1 MTIEITTIQGL
12 KISLIRC
19 FLISD
24 ILIIVSLIS
33 CKSYVSWGSQK
44 SHILYGF
51 YWIYF
56 RNTSCFVRCKKRS
69 RMPIRLIRKSEI
81 KIAPDQAK
89 YHGQIVDVVLPKFA
103 LQSHNLELVECI
115 YYYQRCGFSQKW
127 SNINNSLFYW
137 LFGIFRPIFDSSNK
151 MTLLILLRINALKVK
166 KSKSLRES
174 LSKSLK
180 IDWKVIF
187 LAQFRLAQDS
197 AWLSST
203 QLDSARLSWTQL
215 DSAQLSSTQLNSAR
229 LSST

>member
-81 KIAPDQAK
+81 KKAPDQAK

-137 LFGIFRPIFDSSNK
+137 LFGIFRAIF
-151 MTLLILLRINALKVK
+151 
-166 KSKSLRES
+166 E
-174 LSKSLK
+174 
-180 IDWKVIF
+180 
-187 LAQFRLAQDS
+187 
-197 AWLSST
+197 
-203 QLDSARLSWTQL
+203 
-215 DSAQLSSTQLNSAR
+215 
-229 LSST
+229 